1 MKSEENVLD
10 HIIRYQGIDY
20 LIFPDALIYTNIGAS
35 ALHQKIAR
43 EIIVEPHVIQRK
55 RYVFISIEKCN
66 ELKKEVLKKSREK
79 KLRTLF
85 NLNVSDEE
93 IDKFIA
99 KIENTEVKR

>member
-10 HIIRYQGIDY
+10 HIIKYQGIDY

-66 ELKKEVLKKSREK
+66 ELKKEVLQKSREK
-79 KLRTLF
+79 KLRHLMD
-85 NLNVSDEE
+85 LDISVEE
-93 IDKFIA
+93 IDKFIS
-99 KIENTEVKR
+99 KLEKKDIKE